1 MQINVENEK
10 LKILRLNDVKSMFVD
25 RRSRLV
31 NRECA
36 IRRRMECS
44 EKLKLGW
51 QFRIE
56 QKREFEL
63 VRTGLNSIV
72 EIMRIIKSC

>member
-1 MQINVENEK
+1 
-10 LKILRLNDVKSMFVD
+10 MFVD
-25 RRSRLV
+25 RRSRPV
-31 NRECA
+31 NRESA

-63 VRTGLNSIV
+63 VRIGLNFV
-72 EIMRIIKSC
+72 VKSFNLKQ

>member
-1 MQINVENEK
+1 
-10 LKILRLNDVKSMFVD
+10 MFVD
-25 RRSRLV
+25 RRSRPI
-31 NRECA
+31 NRESA

-63 VRTGLNSIV
+63 VRTGLKFCRTNS
-72 EIMRIIKSC
+72 ENN